1 MCPPPSSPE
10 DGSVFRSRPL
20 LIAFAASASLALVL
34 ASSVAVAQSGDSDG
48 DGVPDDIENATQ
60 RNVVAVAAG
69 DSFDIPS
76 RLASAPHED
85 QFAVVYQAGT
95 FNVSYRRARARGTS
109 YTVALRSPVAR
120 GDK

>member
-20 LIAFAASASLALVL
+20 LIAFAASASFALVL

-69 DSFDIPS
+69 VSLDMPS
-76 RLASAPHED
+76 RLAGAPYED
-85 QFAVVYQAGT
+85 QFEEVYPAGT
-95 FNVSYRRARARGTS
+95 FQMSYRRGRPGGTS
-109 YTVALRSPVAR
+109 
-120 GDK
+120 

>member
-20 LIAFAASASLALVL
+20 LIAFAASASFALVL

-69 DSFDIPS
+69 GSVDIQKP
-76 RLASAPHED
+76 LASGPDEG
-85 QFAVVYQAGT
+85 QFRVVHQAGT
-95 FNVSYRRARARGTS
+95 FNWSYRGAGAGETS
-109 YTVALRSPVAR
+109 HTCQLRVLV
-120 GDK
+120 GWGYK

>member
-20 LIAFAASASLALVL
+20 LIAFAASASFALVL

-69 DSFDIPS
+69 GSFDLPS
-76 RLASAPHED
+76 RLPRRPPASPLEGGYQPGTLNVPHP
-85 QFAVVYQAGT
+85 
-95 FNVSYRRARARGTS
+95 RA
-109 YTVALRSPVAR
+109 
-120 GDK
+120 

>member
-1 MCPPPSSPE
+1 MFPPPSSPE

-34 ASSVAVAQSGDSDG
+34 ASSVAVAQSGDSDR

-69 DSFDIPS
+69 DLFVIQS
-76 RLASAPHED
+76 RLASAPYED
-85 QFAVVYQAGT
+85 QFEGVDLPGG
-95 FNVSYRRARARGTS
+95 FNVS
-109 YTVALRSPVAR
+109 
-120 GDK
+120 